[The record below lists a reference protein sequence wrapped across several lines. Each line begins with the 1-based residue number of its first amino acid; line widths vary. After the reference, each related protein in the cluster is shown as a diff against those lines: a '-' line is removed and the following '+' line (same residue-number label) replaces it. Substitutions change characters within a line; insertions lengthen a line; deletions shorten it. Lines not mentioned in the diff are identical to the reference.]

1 MKNLARFL
9 ASSDHDV
16 ARALRHVRRQVRSFT
31 LPAPRPLVV
40 PMRIAFEAA
49 REVYYFGARVLVCEP
64 HFKSHCAQYGKGV
77 RTGTFIHFITGR
89 GDIILGDNV
98 VLDGKTDF
106 IFAARFCDRPTLRI
120 GDNTGIGHGCRIV
133 VGKSVTIGKHCMIA
147 AGVFI
152 LDSSGHPSDPEA
164 RRRGLPP
171 SDAEVR
177 PVVIEDNVWL
187 GTRSTIFP
195 GVTVG
200 EGSVVSAGSI
210 VMADVPPYTV
220 VAGNPARRVAS
231 LRTTEP
237 PPPIGPATDRADAS
251 ARRHGADDATRRSGS
266 DSAS

>member
-1 MKNLARFL
+1 MKKLVRFL
-9 ASSDHDV
+9 ASSDHSV
-16 ARALRHVRRQVRSFT
+16 ARAVRHVRRQVHTFT

-40 PMRIAFEAA
+40 PMRMAFEAA
-49 REVYYFGARVLVCEP
+49 REAYYFGARVLVCEP
-64 HFKSHCAQYGKGV
+64 HLKSHCARYGKGV
-77 RTGTFIHFITGR
+77 RTGCFIHFIRGQ

-98 VLDGKTDF
+98 VLDGKVN
-106 IFAARFCDRPTLRI
+106 IVFAARFSDRPTLRI
-120 GDNTGIGHGCRIV
+120 GDNTGIGHECRIV
-133 VGKSVTIGKHCMIA
+133 VGKSVTIGSHCRIA
-147 AGVFI
+147 GSVYI

-164 RRRGLPP
+164 RKRGLPP
-171 SDAEVR
+171 ADSEVR

-187 GTRSTIFP
+187 GARSMIFP

-231 LRTTEP
+231 LRPEP
-237 PPPIGPATDRADAS
+237 PPRVVQPAADRADGRSNDAGA
-251 ARRHGADDATRRSGS
+251 ARSLA